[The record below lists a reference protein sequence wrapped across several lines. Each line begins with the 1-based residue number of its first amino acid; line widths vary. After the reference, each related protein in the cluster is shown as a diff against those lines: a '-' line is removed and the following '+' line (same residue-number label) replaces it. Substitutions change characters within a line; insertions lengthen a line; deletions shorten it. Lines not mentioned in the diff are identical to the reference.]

1 MCFYYVALWS
11 NYLSHDFQKFSS
23 AYMKCLKLFFFA
35 FHKCSSV
42 SAMFME
48 LRLPTCGTTTTTV

>member
-23 AYMKCLKLFFFA
+23 AYMKCLKLFFSLFTNVA
-35 FHKCSSV
+35 VSLLCSWSYV
-42 SAMFME
+42 CP
-48 LRLPTCGTTTTTV
+48 LVVL